1 MHILLVEDDS
11 AITMGLDYTL
21 KKEGYAVCIC
31 MSVEQARA
39 ALSKQ
44 RFDLALI
51 DLSLP
56 DGSGFDLCDPAR
68 AQGAAVI
75 FLTASDD
82 EMCVVKGL
90 DMGGDDYVTKP
101 FRLQE
106 LLSRIRSVLRRRQDR
121 QDDIIR
127 IRELR
132 VDLRQAKV
140 FRNGQEVYL
149 SAMEYQLFLFF
160 LHHPGQ
166 ILTRAQLLDALWD
179 NKGQY
184 VEDNTLSVTMKRLR
198 EKIEADPQNPVLIT
212 TAWSRCVNH
221 RDIRRWMLFILAL
234 CLLITAILLLIAPQ
248 LVLPFLLSALLWNAV
263 SAALIHL
270 VNRRIRTLSDQLM
283 RVYSNSL
290 HTDIRD
296 NEEGALSILRNDIYK
311 ITRTFH
317 EQQKQSEKDRIF
329 LSDTISDISHQLRTP
344 LTSMRMMNELL
355 QQDLPE
361 AQRQEFF
368 SCVNQQL
375 DRLEWLVSS
384 LLKLARMD
392 ACAITFQPAQV
403 TLQQLVLSALEP
415 LTTMIQDKQIQI
427 DMDVGSIQVRTDPG
441 WSSEALLNILKNA
454 AEHTPVNGTIRIRAR
469 QTPVHTALQITDSGP
484 GMNRE
489 ELAHVFERFYRGK
502 HAKDNSVG
510 IGMAMAQSILRAQ
523 HGDIRADSQ
532 PGSGA
537 SFTVLFQASDT

>member
-1 MHILLVEDDS
+1 M
-11 AITMGLDYTL
+11 
-21 KKEGYAVCIC
+21 
-31 MSVEQARA
+31 
-39 ALSKQ
+39 
-44 RFDLALI
+44 
-51 DLSLP
+51 
-56 DGSGFDLCDPAR
+56 
-68 AQGAAVI
+68 
-75 FLTASDD
+75 
-82 EMCVVKGL
+82 
-90 DMGGDDYVTKP
+90 
-101 FRLQE
+101 
-106 LLSRIRSVLRRRQDR
+106 
-121 QDDIIR
+121 
-127 IRELR
+127 
-132 VDLRQAKV
+132 
-140 FRNGQEVYL
+140 
-149 SAMEYQLFLFF
+149 
-160 LHHPGQ
+160 
-166 ILTRAQLLDALWD
+166 
-179 NKGQY
+179 
-184 VEDNTLSVTMKRLR
+184 
-198 EKIEADPQNPVLIT
+198 
-212 TAWSRCVNH
+212 NH
-221 RDIRRWMLFILAL
+221 RDIRRWVLFVLAL
-234 CLLITAILLLIAPQ
+234 CLLITAILLLTAPQ

-296 NEEGALSILRNDIYK
+296 NEEGALSVLRNDIYK

-317 EQQKQSEKDRIF
+317 EQQKQSEKDRLF

-368 SCVNQQL
+368 SCVNQHL
-375 DRLEWLVSS
+375 HPLEWLVSSLLNLARSASS

-454 AEHTPVNGTIRIRAR
+454 AEHTPANGTIRIRAR

-489 ELAHVFERFYRGK
+489 ELAHVFERFYRGT
-502 HAKDNSVG
+502 HAADGSVG
-510 IGMAMAQSILRAQ
+510 IGMAMAQAILRAQ
-523 HGDIRADSQ
+523 HGDIPADSQ

>member
-1 MHILLVEDDS
+1 M
-11 AITMGLDYTL
+11 
-21 KKEGYAVCIC
+21 
-31 MSVEQARA
+31 
-39 ALSKQ
+39 
-44 RFDLALI
+44 
-51 DLSLP
+51 
-56 DGSGFDLCDPAR
+56 
-68 AQGAAVI
+68 
-75 FLTASDD
+75 
-82 EMCVVKGL
+82 
-90 DMGGDDYVTKP
+90 
-101 FRLQE
+101 
-106 LLSRIRSVLRRRQDR
+106 
-121 QDDIIR
+121 
-127 IRELR
+127 
-132 VDLRQAKV
+132 
-140 FRNGQEVYL
+140 
-149 SAMEYQLFLFF
+149 
-160 LHHPGQ
+160 
-166 ILTRAQLLDALWD
+166 
-179 NKGQY
+179 
-184 VEDNTLSVTMKRLR
+184 
-198 EKIEADPQNPVLIT
+198 
-212 TAWSRCVNH
+212 NH
-221 RDIRRWMLFILAL
+221 RDIRRWVLFVLAL
-234 CLLITAILLLIAPQ
+234 CLLITAILLLTAPQ

-263 SAALIHL
+263 SAAHIHL

-317 EQQKQSEKDRIF
+317 EQQKQSEKDRLF

-441 WSSEALLNILKNA
+441 
-454 AEHTPVNGTIRIRAR
+454 
-469 QTPVHTALQITDSGP
+469 
-484 GMNRE
+484 
-489 ELAHVFERFYRGK
+489 
-502 HAKDNSVG
+502 
-510 IGMAMAQSILRAQ
+510 
-523 HGDIRADSQ
+523 
-532 PGSGA
+532 
-537 SFTVLFQASDT
+537 

>member
-1 MHILLVEDDS
+1 
-11 AITMGLDYTL
+11 
-21 KKEGYAVCIC
+21 
-31 MSVEQARA
+31 
-39 ALSKQ
+39 
-44 RFDLALI
+44 
-51 DLSLP
+51 
-56 DGSGFDLCDPAR
+56 
-68 AQGAAVI
+68 
-75 FLTASDD
+75 
-82 EMCVVKGL
+82 
-90 DMGGDDYVTKP
+90 MGGDDYVTKP

-121 QDDIIR
+121 QDDVIR

-212 TAWSRCVNH
+212 TIRGLATAWSRCVNH
-221 RDIRRWMLFILAL
+221 RDIRRWVLFVLAL
-234 CLLITAILLLIAPQ
+234 CLLITVILLLTAPQ
-248 LVLPFLLSALLWNAV
+248 LILPSLLLSALLWNAV
-263 SAALIHL
+263 RAALIHL

-317 EQQKQSEKDRIF
+317 EQQKQSEKDRLF
-329 LSDTISDISHQLRTP
+329 LSDTISGHLSSAAHAADFHAHDERTAAAR
-344 LTSMRMMNELL
+344 SSEV
-355 QQDLPE
+355 
-361 AQRQEFF
+361 QRQEFF

-392 ACAITFQPAQV
+392 ACANHFPACASHAAAACAQRAG
-403 TLQQLVLSALEP
+403 TAHHH
-415 LTTMIQDKQIQI
+415 
-427 DMDVGSIQVRTDPG
+427 DPG
-441 WSSEALLNILKNA
+441 QADPDRYGRGQ
-454 AEHTPVNGTIRIRAR
+454 H
-469 QTPVHTALQITDSGP
+469 P
-484 GMNRE
+484 G
-489 ELAHVFERFYRGK
+489 AH
-502 HAKDNSVG
+502 
-510 IGMAMAQSILRAQ
+510 
-523 HGDIRADSQ
+523 
-532 PGSGA
+532 
-537 SFTVLFQASDT
+537 

>member
-1 MHILLVEDDS
+1 M
-11 AITMGLDYTL
+11 
-21 KKEGYAVCIC
+21 
-31 MSVEQARA
+31 
-39 ALSKQ
+39 
-44 RFDLALI
+44 
-51 DLSLP
+51 
-56 DGSGFDLCDPAR
+56 
-68 AQGAAVI
+68 
-75 FLTASDD
+75 
-82 EMCVVKGL
+82 
-90 DMGGDDYVTKP
+90 
-101 FRLQE
+101 
-106 LLSRIRSVLRRRQDR
+106 
-121 QDDIIR
+121 
-127 IRELR
+127 
-132 VDLRQAKV
+132 
-140 FRNGQEVYL
+140 
-149 SAMEYQLFLFF
+149 
-160 LHHPGQ
+160 
-166 ILTRAQLLDALWD
+166 
-179 NKGQY
+179 
-184 VEDNTLSVTMKRLR
+184 
-198 EKIEADPQNPVLIT
+198 
-212 TAWSRCVNH
+212 NH
-221 RDIRRWMLFILAL
+221 RDIRRWVLFVLAL
-234 CLLITAILLLIAPQ
+234 CLLITAILLLTAPQ

-317 EQQKQSEKDRIF
+317 EQQKQSEKDRLF

-454 AEHTPVNGTIRIRAR
+454 AEHTPANGTIRIQAR

-510 IGMAMAQSILRAQ
+510 IGMAMAQAILRAQ